1 MAQTLTAKP
10 EGAEYRYTYPPPLA
24 DGDGLASY
32 TLVAIGCTITFNKA
46 NGDDIIISVSG
57 GTAPSIA
64 TIAVTVV
71 TNDGETL
78 TETLYIPIRSSANV
92 LANTGQGICDY
103 ALRKVYG
110 VHGAIPASAAADCI
124 ERLNDMLAGWELEGA
139 SVGVPLPVDVSTAFS
154 IADGYVGAIKHNL
167 TMLVAGLYG
176 AQLDGMVAAEARR
189 GLQRIKANN
198 LPDERAAGAYY

>member
-1 MAQTLTAKP
+1 MAVTLTAKP
-10 EGAEYRYTYPPPLA
+10 EGAEYRYTYTPPLA

-32 TLVAIGCTITFNKA
+32 TLTETGCTITFDEA
-46 NGDDIIISVSG
+46 NGDDILFSVSG

-64 TIAVTVV
+64 TIAVTAV

-92 LANTGQGICDY
+92 LGNTGQDVADF

-110 VHGAIPASAAADCI
+110 VNGAIPASAAADAV

-139 SVGVPLPVDVSTAFS
+139 SVGVPLPVDVTTEFQ
-154 IADGYVGAIKHNL
+154 IADGYIGAVKLNL
-167 TMLVAGLYG
+167 AQAVAGLYG
-176 AQLDGMVAAEARR
+176 LQLDGVTVVEARK

-198 LPDERAAGAYY
+198 LPDERAPGMFY